1 MGYLLW
7 TNLFFSCH
15 IYIEDYAVVL
25 RLWNYGLIDIVYQ
38 FVRTEMCQSSC
49 PLFILK
55 WLLCANDARS
65 Y

>member
-38 FVRTEMCQSSC
+38 FVHR
-49 PLFILK
+49 
-55 WLLCANDARS
+55 NV
-65 Y
+65 